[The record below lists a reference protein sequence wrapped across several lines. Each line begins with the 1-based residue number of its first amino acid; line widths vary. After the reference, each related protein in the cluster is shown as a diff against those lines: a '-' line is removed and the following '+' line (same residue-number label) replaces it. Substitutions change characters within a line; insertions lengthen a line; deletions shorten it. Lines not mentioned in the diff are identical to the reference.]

1 MLDCPLIDGISE
13 LQPERTVKTV
23 APVLQHL
30 RAVTGAS
37 HKSLEDRMPF
47 MRPEL
52 DLALYIRLIRAYY
65 GFYAPLEQLI
75 AGVSQIDRQRQKVP
89 ALVRDLTALGLSAA
103 QIEALPRCNDLP
115 TINNPHQL
123 LGARYVIEGATL
135 GGQVLRRVIKDKL
148 GIEADSGA
156 EFLDV
161 YGRDTGPL
169 WKAFLKQLAEAED
182 PQYHAQIVEAACETF
197 DCFQR
202 WLENAQ
208 VLTARH
214 CPL

>member
-1 MLDCPLIDGISE
+1 MIDAISE
-13 LQPERTVKTV
+13 TNSERTVKRV

-30 RAVTGAS
+30 RAATGAS

-52 DLALYIRLIRAYY
+52 DRALYVRLIQAYY

-75 AGVSQIDRQRQKVP
+75 SGVADLSETGRQRQKVP
-89 ALVRDLTALGLSAA
+89 ALVRDLTALGLSASDI
-103 QIEALPRCNDLP
+103 QALPLCTDLP
-115 TINNPHQL
+115 AIDNAHQL
-123 LGARYVIEGATL
+123 LGTRYVIEGATL

-169 WKAFLKQLAEAED
+169 WKAFLQQLAEAQD
-182 PQYHAQIVEAACETF
+182 PQYHPQIVDAACATF
-197 DCFQR
+197 DCFER
-202 WLENAQ
+202 WLESAQ
-208 VLTARH
+208 VLT
-214 CPL
+214 P

>member
-1 MLDCPLIDGISE
+1 LIDAISE
-13 LQPERTVKTV
+13 PQPERTVKTV

-30 RAVTGAS
+30 RAATGAS

-52 DLALYIRLIRAYY
+52 DRALYVRLIQAYY
-65 GFYAPLEQLI
+65 GFYCPLERLI
-75 AGVSQIDRQRQKVP
+75 ARIADASPTAHQRHKVP
-89 ALVRDLTALGLSAA
+89 ALVRDLTALGLTAS
-103 QIEALPRCNDLP
+103 QIDALALCTDLP
-115 TINNPHQL
+115 TITNTHHL

-148 GIEADSGA
+148 AMEADNGA

-161 YGRDTGPL
+161 YGRATGPL
-169 WKAFLKQLAEAED
+169 WKAFLQQLADADD
-182 PQYHAQIVEAACETF
+182 PQYNDQIVDAACTTF
-197 DCFQR
+197 NCFER

-208 VLTARH
+208 VLTA
-214 CPL
+214 